1 MSTRLC
7 DARTRVAALALAV
20 MAAAAGSGHAQGP
33 AVGPQVPREGGTPLP
48 AAPSTLA
55 AGQSVLMGGVPA
67 GAATSTVLSVSL
79 GDAIARGL
87 KQNLGVVLGEQAVR
101 SASGVRWQSLSGLLP
116 TAGFRVSQTREEI
129 NLEEFGFPV
138 APGQS
143 PIIGPFNVAALHLSA
158 SAPVFDYA
166 AIQRARAGA
175 QVAGAASHSFRDARD
190 LVAFVTANLYLQAV
204 AGASRIDAA
213 RMQIATAQ
221 TLYDHAV
228 GQNKAG
234 IVPGIEVLRAQVQLE
249 SQQQRLI
256 FYTNEFAK
264 QKLALQ
270 RAVGIPLGQVIELTD
285 RLPYSALDRMTL
297 DQALAEAYASRED
310 LQAALAM
317 VHAAEANR
325 QAAVGEGLPSVVVSG
340 DIGRSSNAW
349 DTLHGTYAVN
359 ALVRVPI
366 FQGGRVHGRVL
377 QADAEVKQ
385 QQAQVADLRVRIEY
399 EARAALLDLQA
410 ADDRV
415 RVARS
420 AAGLAGQQLTQ
431 AQDRFTA
438 GVTSN
443 LEVVQAQ
450 ETVATATDNYLSAL
464 YAHNLAKISLARAI
478 GLAEER
484 GRQLLRSAE

>member
-1 MSTRLC
+1 MRTTLRNSW
-7 DARTRVAALALAV
+7 ARRAALAMAV
-20 MAAAAGSGHAQGP
+20 LSVLEGSGRAQGL
-33 AVGPQVPREGGTPLP
+33 AAGPQVPREGGTPLP
-48 AAPSTLA
+48 AAPSVLA
-55 AGQSVLMGGVPA
+55 TGQNIVLGGVPA
-67 GAATSTVLSVSL
+67 GQATSSVLPVSL
-79 GDAIARGL
+79 GDAIVRGL
-87 KQNLGVVLGEQAVR
+87 KQNLGIVLGEQSVK
-101 SASGVRWQSLSGLLP
+101 SAAGVRWQSLSGVLP
-116 TAGFRVSQTREEI
+116 TAGLRIGQSRQEI
-129 NLEEFGFPV
+129 NLEEYGFPV

-143 PIIGPFNVAALHLSA
+143 PIIGPFNVSAVHLAAST
-158 SAPVFDYA
+158 PIFDYA
-166 AIQRARAGA
+166 AIQRARAGG
-175 QVAGAASHSFRDARD
+175 QVASAATHSFRDTRD

-213 RMQIATAQ
+213 RSQLSTAQ

-228 GQNKAG
+228 LQNKAG
-234 IVPGIEVLRAQVQLE
+234 IVPGIEVLRAQVQLQ

-256 FYTNEFAK
+256 FYENEFAK

-270 RAVGIPLGQVIELTD
+270 RAVGIPLGQQIELTD
-285 RLPYSALDRMTL
+285 RLPYAAFEKMTL
-297 DQALAEAYASRED
+297 EEGLTEAYRSRED

-317 VHAAEANR
+317 VQAARAGR
-325 QAAVGEGLPSVVVSG
+325 QAAVGEGLPSLNLTG
-340 DIGRSSNAW
+340 DVGWSSNAW
-349 DTLHGTYAVN
+349 DTLHGTYAV
-359 ALVRVPI
+359 AAAVRVPI
-366 FQGGRVHGRVL
+366 FQGGRVHGRVA
-377 QADAEVKQ
+377 QADAELRQ
-385 QQAQVADLRVRIEY
+385 QQAQVADLRARIEY
-399 EARAALLDLQA
+399 EVRSALLDLQA
-410 ADDRV
+410 ADERL

-420 AAGLAGQQLTQ
+420 AADLAGQQLTQ

>member
-48 AAPSTLA
+48 AAPSMLA

-317 VHAAEANR
+317 VHAAEASR

-340 DIGRSSNAW
+340 DVGRSSNAW

-385 QQAQVADLRVRIEY
+385 QQALVADLRVRIEY

-420 AAGLAGQQLTQ
+420 AADLSGQQLTQ
-431 AQDRFTA
+431 AEDRFTA